1 KLKEKIF
8 GIKEVDSMKKW
19 TIKLFSVILVLSII
33 TGCGTTNDQTPN
45 QDQNQTPMNDDTN
58 RDDNTNLN
66 RDQGTDNNDRGIQ
79 DNNDQ
84 GILDDNNDSDLFDDD
99 KATDPDMNNNNTN
112 Q

>member
-1 KLKEKIF
+1 KIF
-8 GIKEVDSMKKW
+8 GIKEVDNMKRW

-45 QDQNQTPMNDDTN
+45 QDQNQTPMNDTN
-58 RDDNTNLN
+58 RDNNDNTNLN

-84 GILDDNNDSDLFDDD
+84 GILDDNNDSDLFDNDR
-99 KATDPDMNNNNTN
+99 ATDPDMNNNNTN